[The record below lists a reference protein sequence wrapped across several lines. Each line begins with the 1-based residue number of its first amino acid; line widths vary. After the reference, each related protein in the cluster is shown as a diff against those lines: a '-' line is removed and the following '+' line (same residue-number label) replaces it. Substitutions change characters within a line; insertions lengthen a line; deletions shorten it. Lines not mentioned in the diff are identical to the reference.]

1 MRWRELEDVQVP
13 VKIKLS
19 LLWAALMGLY
29 IYNDYFVLY
38 LPGTIDGMSA
48 GQMGPMGPATDL
60 VLVGMSMML
69 AVPALM
75 IFLSAVLPPPVNRW
89 LNVVLGAVYT
99 VLQALTMIGAAPFYQ
114 IVVVLEIMITLSIIW
129 IALRWPRL
137 THL

>member
-1 MRWRELEDVQVP
+1 MRWSELEDVQVP

-38 LPGTIDGMSA
+38 LPGTIEQMTA
-48 GQMGPMGPATDL
+48 GEMGALGPATDL
-60 VLVGMSMML
+60 LLVGMSMML
-69 AVPALM
+69 ALPALM
-75 IFLSAVLPPPVNRW
+75 IFLSAVLPPPVSRW

-99 VLQALTMIGAAPFYQ
+99 VLQALTLIGTAPFYQ
-114 IVVVLEIMITLSIIW
+114 IVVVFEIMITVSIIW

-137 THL
+137 THW